1 MKRTKIRNI
10 LLSAL
15 LALTVGMP
23 TLSFA
28 DEGAS
33 AGSGTS
39 GGTPTPYAA
48 GDKDTVADPNTAS
61 SWRDWGLDYST
72 QSVGRIWTDKTVSTE
87 DIVLTGADG
96 TMTIEKSSEA
106 DFLTAFSALS
116 STSNLKSKIAQ
127 PLDIVLV
134 LDASGSM
141 DDPMGNGDSTK
152 RIDAL
157 KVAANSFIDEI
168 AKQNANISDPAQQH
182 QVSLVKFSGKKSNQ
196 VGNDTYREDGYTYNY
211 SQVMKNLTSCVGSS
225 ADDLKSTVNAIEPA
239 GATRADYGLELAAGQ
254 TSGRENAK
262 KIVVFFTDGS
272 PTSSNGFEGKVA
284 SSAVS
289 AAKSMKDAGAT
300 IYSVGIFSGANP
312 APDPTNSGTSRENKF
327 MHAVS
332 SNYPTASYTNQGFM
346 FDNWVWNFGARATN
360 SDFYKAA
367 SNAADLKT
375 LFDEISQ
382 EITSSTGLPTEVHQ
396 GYDPSTSGY
405 ITFTDQLGDY
415 MKVDSFTTIVF
426 AKQLFKNPV
435 KLTSGNVDTYTFSGE
450 AGNVLYPSGN
460 LSSIVITVTRSDNL
474 ATGDLVEV
482 KVPAALIPL
491 RHFQI
496 DESAGTGSV
505 DLTFP
510 IRVFFES
517 SVKEDVASALAN
529 PDATLAAYIE
539 ANTTDDDVAFYA
551 NKWNGGEDGDV
562 TATFT
567 PAKSNSYYYMT
578 EETPIY
584 TDEACTV
591 PAKGA
596 LSADGTYYYKRSWYE
611 VDNNGKASLRSGAI
625 RFSGNIPEAWLGYI
639 GTDASGNAVLKSGAP
654 RLTYIN
660 ELLTLKDDNPTA
672 TAATVLNPVW
682 SGSNI
687 ACHLGNN
694 GKLVIEKPGTLAIS
708 KSLDIP
714 EGYEHAEFSND
725 AFTFTIDIDEAK
737 GQKFPAEVR
746 NANDEPVGNAFTIA
760 FDDNGEATHS
770 LKDGETLYIRG
781 LSTGW
786 NYTVSEQLTT
796 GFDQVAP
803 AENNDPQAATGTIA
817 AGTQAKAEF
826 INAYR
831 PSGTLDG
838 NKSLNVRK
846 VLKGRDWTA
855 NDTFRFV
862 LSPTDNAPMPLG
874 ENGEPANSIVL
885 TKKDLA
891 DGGYAAGAFGNI
903 TYTKPGTYVYEIS
916 EDQDIG
922 AGVGMSLSQARYRV
936 DVTVTKELAE
946 QGDNAIHQ
954 GILNVSSVMVQIND
968 DDGAIVQP
976 DNDDDGAIVQ
986 PDNGVDAATFT
997 NEFAAQEAKWE
1008 PQVKKEY
1015 TDNSGANP
1023 LASGMFHFR
1032 IEAVTDNTPMPN
1044 NPMIGTVN
1052 ADGSVTFE
1060 DITFTSEMIDKSFEY
1075 RITEVV
1081 QNADGKWI
1089 NVADAN
1095 ESLLQTGMTYDK
1107 STWIVRVDVTGEE
1120 VVVPTAGYRLADAA
1134 QGPSAESFATFH
1146 NSYTPESVSV
1156 PAKDFAAGTKT
1167 LTGRDMLSNETFGFE
1182 LLSADG
1188 ATQSAI
1194 ANGAVHLESTS
1205 AVAQGGTNGHAAGFS
1220 FGDATFKKP
1229 GTYTFMV
1236 HENLWNNQQILADG
1250 TQGMTFDRHTATIVV
1265 TVTDNNGVLSATR
1278 AVENSLDFTNRYTA
1292 EGDYSGLVVS
1302 KTLTGRDMGQG
1313 EFTFHIAAGTNDAA
1327 AAELLGGDGTRTF
1340 VNSEPRAAGV
1350 AYDATLLTDLHFTQD
1365 DVGKTF
1371 TFDVFENVPSI
1382 GAPGMT
1388 YDEKIHSVV
1397 ISVASN
1403 NAGALVITTTV
1414 DGADGNKVSFT
1425 NAYTADSATFDTQAG
1440 FGLYKVLEGGDWEA
1454 NDAFSFLLEPLTMG
1468 APMPVGAT
1476 GATATV
1482 GANMVDPATG
1492 RAPISFGDIT
1502 FNQAGVYKYR
1512 VTEENAGRIIHGV
1525 KYTSNVAEFA
1535 VTVTDVDQNGVHTG
1549 KLEATAQL
1557 TTTPNTREFTNV
1569 AGFEYDDN
1577 QIPVNA
1583 FKRFTNNSAVE
1594 MPDMTGLFTFTLTAA
1609 EANAPMPAATTA
1621 HNDADGSVDFGVITF
1636 DASLFDNGPIV
1647 ISSAPAAAKSA
1658 ANEPSAADKAV
1669 ASDVPA
1675 ADVAAAS
1682 GAGALA
1688 PDAGDAAKGEG
1699 SAPAD
1704 AGAAPASDAAADPA
1718 AKPAGDGPTTDNPP
1732 AGTNTLVFHYTIT
1745 EKAGGHADVTNDPNP
1760 AFTFEVTVTRDDAGN
1775 VTASV
1780 TSISNYVK
1788 GEPLHVFTNTYA
1800 YAPPPPTPV
1809 DPDPDPIV
1817 AAPVAKK
1824 ILEGRALVAGEFT
1837 FELVENGKVVS
1848 TGTNDANGSVTFSG
1862 ITYAAAGTHVYTM
1875 REVGA
1880 GTTAA
1885 GVTYD
1890 TTTYQVTAKVVKSGG
1905 KLRAT
1910 FTIDG
1915 ADAAVFKNAYAP
1927 MGTTVILG
1935 ATKTLAGRDLA
1946 AGEFTFKLTGA
1957 DGRTYEAKNAA
1968 DGRIEFPAIAFD
1980 KPGTY
1985 EFTLTEVNDGQTG
1998 ITYDEHVH
2006 KAIVTV
2012 SDDGKGNL
2020 VAKVTWP
2027 NGTPPTFVN
2036 TFAQPDPEE
2045 TPTPDAKTTP
2055 GPKGWAGTPY
2065 GRLAKTGDA
2074 AMPIVCAAALAILAA
2089 GAACSVAYGLF
2100 RKNEKEDAEK

>member
-39 GGTPTPYAA
+39 GGTLTPYAA
-48 GDKDTVADPNTAS
+48 GDKGTVADPNTAS

-87 DIVLTGADG
+87 GIVLTGADG
-96 TMTIEKSSEA
+96 EMTIEKSPEA

-141 DDPMGNGDSTK
+141 DDPMGNGDNTK

-157 KVAANSFIDEI
+157 KAAANSFIDEI
-168 AKQNANISDPAQQH
+168 ATQNANISDPAQQH
-182 QVSLVKFSGKKSNQ
+182 QVSLVKFSGDKSNQ
-196 VGNDTYREDGYTYNY
+196 VGNGTYRKGGYTYNY
-211 SQVMKNLTSCVGSS
+211 SQVMKNLTPCVGSS
-225 ADDLKSTVNAIEPA
+225 VKDLKRTVDDISPA
-239 GATRADYGLELAAGQ
+239 GSTRADYGLQLATDQ

-272 PTSSNGFEGKVA
+272 PTSSSNFEDDVA
-284 SSAVS
+284 GSAVA

-312 APDPTNSGTSRENKF
+312 SADPTASGTSRENKF

-332 SNYPTASYTNQGFM
+332 SNYPTASYAWQDGQRPWQSGE
-346 FDNWVWNFGARATN
+346 WVWSFGARAAN

-382 EITSSTGLPTEVHQ
+382 EITSSTGLPTEVQQ
-396 GYDPSTSGY
+396 GYDPSNSGY

-435 KLTSGNVDTYTFSGE
+435 KSTSGNVDTYTFSGE

-460 LSSIVITVTRSDNL
+460 LSSIVITVTKSDDL

-482 KVPAALIPL
+482 KIPASLIPL

-539 ANTTDDDVAFYA
+539 ANTTGSGVAFYA

-596 LSADGTYYYKRSWYE
+596 LSTGSTYYYKRSWYE
-611 VDNNGKASLRSGAI
+611 IDKGKATLQSGAI
-625 RFSGNIPEAWLGYI
+625 RFLGNIPESWLGYI
-639 GTDASGNAVLKSGAP
+639 GTDASGNAVFKAGTP
-654 RLTYIN
+654 RFTYIN
-660 ELLTLKDDNPTA
+660 ELRTIKGENLTVTA
-672 TAATVLNPVW
+672 TTVLNPLW
-682 SGSNI
+682 AGSNI

-708 KSLDIP
+708 KSLVVP
-714 EGYEHAEFSND
+714 EGYERADFANDTFTFEIAIVNAANREFS
-725 AFTFTIDIDEAK
+725 
-737 GQKFPAEVR
+737 AEVR
-746 NANDEPVGNAFTIA
+746 DAKGELAGTAFKITFDGN
-760 FDDNGEATHS
+760 GKATHS
-770 LKDGETLYIRG
+770 VKDGETLYIFG
-781 LSTGW
+781 LDGGW
-786 NYTVSEQLTT
+786 EYSVIEQPKA
-796 GFDQVAP
+796 GFTQVAP
-803 AENNDPQAATGTIA
+803 VDNDGAPVAERGTIP
-817 AGTQAKAEF
+817 AGSQAKAEF
-826 INAYR
+826 VNGYH
-831 PSGTLDG
+831 PTGTLDG
-838 NKSLNVRK
+838 SGSLVVHK
-846 VLKGRDWTA
+846 VLKGRSWSESDK
-855 NDTFRFV
+855 FRFV
-862 LSPTDNAPMPLG
+862 LSAVTGDAPMPLDG
-874 ENGEPANSIVL
+874 EGKPVSAITLTRNSS
-885 TKKDLA
+885 TGA
-891 DGGYAAGAFGNI
+891 GYVMGTFGNI

-916 EDQDIG
+916 EDQAVG
-922 AGVGMSLSQARYRV
+922 AGAGMSLSQARYRV
-936 DVTVTKELAE
+936 DVKVTEELAE

-954 GILNVSSVMVQIND
+954 GILNVSSVMVQIY
-968 DDGAIVQP
+968 DDG
-976 DNDDDGAIVQ
+976 GAIVQ

-1023 LASGMFHFR
+1023 LERGMFNFL
-1032 IEAVTDNTPMPN
+1032 IERVSDGAPMPKN
-1044 NPMIGTVN
+1044 TIGAVN
-1052 ADGSVTFE
+1052 ADGSVEFE
-1060 DITFTSEMIDKSFEY
+1060 DIVFTGDMVGKSFEY

-1081 QNADGKWI
+1081 SDGAGEWI
-1089 NVADAN
+1089 NVADNAAK
-1095 ESLLQTGMTYDK
+1095 SYLQPGMTYDE
-1107 STWIVRVDVTGEE
+1107 STWSVTVEVTDQKINGEQ
-1120 VVVPTAGYRLADAA
+1120 VVVCKASYAKPIGGGEVMSLDQAK
-1134 QGPSAESFATFH
+1134 FV

-1156 PAKDFAAGTKT
+1156 PAEGFAAGTKI
-1167 LTGRDMLSNETFGFE
+1167 LTGRDMRASETFGFA
-1182 LLSADG
+1182 LKPADDATKAAIDARTVTLGKMTATVSNEAMSFDFGG
-1188 ATQSAI
+1188 ATFA
-1194 ANGAVHLESTS
+1194 
-1205 AVAQGGTNGHAAGFS
+1205 
-1220 FGDATFKKP
+1220 KP
-1229 GTYTFMV
+1229 GTYTFTV
-1236 HENLWNNQQILADG
+1236 RENAWNGNDLPKDG
-1250 TQGMTFDRHTATIVV
+1250 TGGMTFDRHEAVV
-1265 TVTDNNGVLSATR
+1265 KITVTDNNGKLSATR
-1278 AVENSLDFTNRYTA
+1278 AVENPLNFTNRFTA
-1292 EGDYSGLVVS
+1292 EGDYPGLVVS
-1302 KTLTGRDMGQG
+1302 KTLTGRDMDQG

-1327 AAELLGGDGTRTF
+1327 AAALLGGDGTRTF

-1350 AYDATLLTDLHFTQD
+1350 AYEATLLTDLHFTQD
-1365 DVGKTF
+1365 HVGKTF
-1371 TFDVFENVPSI
+1371 TFDVRENVPPD

-1388 YDEKIHSVV
+1388 YDEKAHSVA
-1397 ISVASN
+1397 ISVASDD
-1403 NAGALVITTTV
+1403 AGALVITTKV

-1425 NAYTADSATFDTQAG
+1425 NAYTAGSATFDTQVG
-1440 FGLYKVLEGGDWEA
+1440 FGLYKALEGRDWKA
-1454 NDAFSFLLEPLTMG
+1454 NDAFSFLLEPLTEG
-1468 APMPVGAT
+1468 APMPKST
-1476 GATATV
+1476 RATV
-1482 GANMVDPATG
+1482 DAGQVNRETG
-1492 RAPISFGDIT
+1492 HAPISFGTIT
-1502 FNQAGVYKYR
+1502 FDKAGTYKYR
-1512 VTEENAGRIIHGV
+1512 VTEENAGRIIDGV
-1525 KYTSNVAEFA
+1525 KYTNNVAEFA
-1535 VTVTDVDQNGVHTG
+1535 VTVTDVDAQGVHTG
-1549 KLEATAQL
+1549 KLEANAQL
-1557 TTTPNTREFTNV
+1557 TTTPNTLEFTNL
-1569 AGFEYDDN
+1569 AGFKYDDN
-1577 QIPVNA
+1577 QIPVIA
-1583 FKRFTNNSAVE
+1583 SKCFVNNSTVE
-1594 MPDMTGLFTFTLTAA
+1594 MPDMTGLFTFTLTAS
-1609 EANAPMPAATTA
+1609 EENAPMPVATA

-1636 DASLFDNGPIV
+1636 DTSLFGNGSIV
-1647 ISSAPAAAKSA
+1647 INSAPAAAKSA
-1658 ANEPSAADKAV
+1658 ASEPSAADKAV
-1669 ASDVPA
+1669 ASDIPA
-1675 ADVAAAS
+1675 ADAAA
-1682 GAGALA
+1682 ATETGALA
-1688 PDAGDAAKGEG
+1688 PDEGDAAKGEG

-1704 AGAAPASDAAADPA
+1704 AGAVSADDAAAVPA

-1732 AGTNTLVFHYTIT
+1732 ADANTLVFHYTIT
-1745 EKAGGHADVTNDPNP
+1745 EQAGGHADVTNDPNP
-1760 AFTFEVTVTRDDAGN
+1760 VFSFEVTVTRDDAGN

-1780 TSISNYVK
+1780 TSIGNYVK

-1848 TGTNDANGSVTFSG
+1848 TGTNDANGNVTFSG

-1890 TTTYQVTAKVVKSGG
+1890 TTTYQVTAKVVESGG
-1905 KLRAT
+1905 KLRAK
-1910 FTIDG
+1910 FAIDG

-2027 NGTPPTFVN
+2027 NGTPPTFAN

-2045 TPTPDAKTTP
+2045 TPTPGAKTTP

>member
-33 AGSGTS
+33 AGSSAS
-39 GGTPTPYAA
+39 GVSPTPYAA

-182 QVSLVKFSGKKSNQ
+182 QVSLVKFSGDKSNQ
-196 VGNDTYREDGYTYNY
+196 VGNGTYRKGGYTYNF

-225 ADDLKSTVNAIEPA
+225 ADELKSTVNAISPA
-239 GATRADYGLELAAGQ
+239 GSTRADYGLELAAGQ
-254 TSGRENAK
+254 KSGRENAK

-272 PTSSNGFEGKVA
+272 PTSSSGFEEEVA
-284 SSAVS
+284 RDAVS

-300 IYSVGIFSGANP
+300 VYSVGIFSGANP
-312 APDPTNSGTSRENKF
+312 VADPANSGTSDENKF

-332 SNYPTASYTNQGFM
+332 SNYPTASYSWQNGQWPWESGR
-346 FDNWVWNFGARATN
+346 WVWNFGARAAD

-382 EITSSTGLPTEVHQ
+382 EITSSTGHPTEVQQ
-396 GYDPSTSGY
+396 GYDPSNSGY

-426 AKQLFKNPV
+426 AKQLFQNPV
-435 KLTSGNVDTYTFSGE
+435 KTTSGNVDTYTFSGE

-460 LSSIVITVTRSDNL
+460 LNSIVITVTKSDNL

-482 KVPAALIPL
+482 KIPAALIPL
-491 RHFQI
+491 RHFQV
-496 DESAGTGSV
+496 DESAGTGHV
-505 DLTFP
+505 DMTFP

-517 SVKEDVASALAN
+517 SVKEDVESALAN

-539 ANTTDDDVAFYA
+539 ANTTGDGVAFYA

-567 PAKSNSYYYMT
+567 PAKANSYYYMT
-578 EETPIY
+578 EDTPIY

-611 VDNNGKASLRSGAI
+611 INNGKATLQSGAI
-625 RFSGNIPEAWLGYI
+625 QFSGNIPEAWLGYI

-660 ELLTLKDDNPTA
+660 ELRTLKDDNPTA

-682 SGSNI
+682 SGSNV

-694 GKLVIEKPGTLAIS
+694 GKLVVEKPGTLAIS
-708 KSLDIP
+708 KSLVVP
-714 EGYEHAEFSND
+714 EGYDRAEFSND
-725 AFTFTIDIDEAK
+725 AFTFTIEIDKAE
-737 GQKFPAEVR
+737 GQEFPAEVR
-746 NANDEPVGNAFTIA
+746 DANNEPVGDAFTIT
-760 FDDNGEATHS
+760 FDNNGKATHS

-781 LSTGW
+781 LSGGW
-786 NYTVSEQLTT
+786 EYLVSEQPTT
-796 GFDQVAP
+796 GFDQIAP
-803 AENNDPQAATGTIA
+803 VENNDPQAATGTIA
-817 AGTQAKAEF
+817 AGAQAKAEF
-826 INAYR
+826 TNAYR
-831 PSGTLDG
+831 PSGTLD
-838 NKSLNVRK
+838 NDDALAVKK
-846 VLKGRDWTA
+846 VLTGRSWTD
-855 NDTFRFV
+855 NDAFRFILTPV
-862 LSPTDNAPMPLG
+862 TDNAPMPLD

-885 TKKDLA
+885 TKQDLV
-891 DGGYAAGAFGNI
+891 DGGYAAGTFGNI

-916 EDQDIG
+916 EDQTVG
-922 AGVGMSLSQARYRV
+922 AGAGMSLSQARYRV
-936 DVTVTKELAE
+936 VVTVTDVPAG

-968 DDGAIVQP
+968 DDGASIQS
-976 DNDDDGAIVQ
+976 DD
-986 PDNGVDAATFT
+986 GVDAATFT
-997 NEFAAQEAKWE
+997 NEFAAREAKWN
-1008 PQVKKEY
+1008 PAVKKEY
-1015 TDNSGANP
+1015 TDNSGANS
-1023 LASGMFHFR
+1023 LARGMFNFR
-1032 IEAVTDNTPMPN
+1032 IEPVVDWAPMPA
-1044 NPMIGTVN
+1044 NPIGEVN
-1052 ADGSVTFE
+1052 ADGSVTFG
-1060 DITFTSEMIDKSFEY
+1060 DIVFTGDMIGESFEY
-1075 RITEVV
+1075 RITELVP
-1081 QNADGKWI
+1081 DGAGNWI
-1089 NVADAN
+1089 NVADADA
-1095 ESLLQTGMTYDK
+1095 SLLQTGMIYDE
-1107 STWIVRVDVTGEE
+1107 STWVVRIDIASEVIDNEQ
-1120 VVVPTAGYRLADAA
+1120 VVVWTASYQLADAA
-1134 QGPSAESFATFH
+1134 QGSPAESFATFR
-1146 NSYTPESVSV
+1146 NSYTPTPVSV
-1156 PAKDFAAGTKT
+1156 PAEDFAAGTKT
-1167 LTGRDMLSNETFGFE
+1167 LTGRDMLPNETFGFV
-1182 LLSADG
+1182 LLPGDD

-1194 ANGAVHLESTS
+1194 ANGVVRLTSTD
-1205 AVAQGGTNGHAAGFS
+1205 AVALRGTNGQAVNFS
-1220 FGDATFKKP
+1220 FGDATFTKP

-1236 HENLWNNQQILADG
+1236 RENSWNSQRIPDDG

-1265 TVTDNNGVLSATR
+1265 TVTDNDGVLAATR
-1278 AVENSLDFTNRYTA
+1278 TVENSLDFTNRYTA
-1292 EGDYSGLVVS
+1292 EGDYTGLVLS
-1302 KTLTGRDMGQG
+1302 KTLNGRDMGQG
-1313 EFTFHIAAGTNDAA
+1313 EFTFHIAGTNDAA
-1327 AAELLGGDGTRTF
+1327 AALLGGDGTRTF

-1350 AYDATLLTDLHFTQD
+1350 AYEATLLTDLHFTQD
-1365 DVGKTF
+1365 DAGKTF
-1371 TFDVFENVPSI
+1371 TFDVFENVPSV

-1388 YDEKIHSVV
+1388 YDKTIHSVA
-1397 ISVASN
+1397 INVASD

-1414 DGADGNKVSFT
+1414 DGAAGNKVSFT
-1425 NAYTADSATFDTQAG
+1425 NAYAADPAVFDTQAG
-1440 FGLYKVLEGGDWEA
+1440 FGLYKVLEGRDWEA

-1468 APMPVGAT
+1468 APLPGDTIV
-1476 GATATV
+1476 TV
-1482 GANMVDPATG
+1482 GADMVDPATG
-1492 RAPISFGDIT
+1492 HAPIPFGDIT

-1512 VTEENAGRIIHGV
+1512 VTEANAGHIIGGV
-1525 KYTSNVAEFA
+1525 QYSSNVAEFT

-1583 FKRFTNNSAVE
+1583 FKRFVNNSAVE
-1594 MPDMTGLFTFTLTAA
+1594 MPDMTGLFTFELTAA
-1609 EANAPMPAATTA
+1609 EANAPMPTATTV
-1621 HNDADGSVDFGVITF
+1621 HNGADGSVDFGVITF

-1647 ISSAPAAAKSA
+1647 INSAPAAKSA
-1658 ANEPSAADKAV
+1658 ANEASAAGEAV

-1675 ADVAAAS
+1675 ADAAAAS
-1682 GAGALA
+1682 EAGASGA
-1688 PDAGDAAKGEG
+1688 DAGDAAKGEG

-1704 AGAAPASDAAADPA
+1704 AGSAPAADATAAPA
-1718 AKPAGDGPTTDNPP
+1718 AKPASDGPTTDNPSVD
-1732 AGTNTLVFHYTIT
+1732 ANTLVFHYTIT

-1760 AFTFEVTVTRDDAGN
+1760 TFTFEVTVTRDNAGN
-1775 VTASV
+1775 VTANV
-1780 TSISNYVK
+1780 TNVQDYVK
-1788 GEPLHVFTNTYA
+1788 GTPLRTFTNTYT
-1800 YAPPPPTPV
+1800 YTPPII
-1809 DPDPDPIV
+1809 PDPDPIF

-1824 ILEGRALVAGEFT
+1824 ILEGRALIAGEFS
-1837 FELVENGKVVS
+1837 FELLENGKVVS
-1848 TGTNDANGSVTFSG
+1848 TGTNDADGNVVFSD
-1862 ITYAAAGTHVYTM
+1862 IEFTEAGTHIYTM
-1875 REVGA
+1875 REIGA

-1890 TTTYQVTAKVVKSGG
+1890 ATTYQVTADVVEIDNE
-1905 KLRAT
+1905 LRVDFA
-1910 FTIDG
+1910 IDG
-1915 ADAAVFKNAYAP
+1915 ADGAVFKNAYKAKD
-1927 MGTTVILG
+1927 TTVIIG
-1935 ATKTLAGRDLA
+1935 ATKTLEGRTLA

-1968 DGRIEFPAIAFD
+1968 DGRIEFPAIDFD
-1980 KPGTY
+1980 KVGTY
-1985 EFTLTEVNDGQTG
+1985 DFTLVEMNDGQTG
-1998 ITYDEHVH
+1998 ITYDGRSY
-2006 KAIVTV
+2006 KVTV
-2012 SDDGKGNL
+2012 VVTDDGKGNL
-2020 VAKVTWP
+2020 VANVTWP
-2027 NGTPPTFVN
+2027 NGTPPTFKN
-2036 TFAQPDPEE
+2036 TYTKPVPAV
-2045 TPTPDAKTTP
+2045 TP
-2055 GPKGWAGTPY
+2055 GTP
-2065 GRLAKTGDA
+2065 GKPPVRFAKTGDET
-2074 AMPIVCAAALAILAA
+2074 MPIACAATLAILAA
-2089 GAACSVAYGLF
+2089 GAVGAVAFGAL
-2100 RKNEKEDAEK
+2100 RKREKGDKRQ

>member
-33 AGSGTS
+33 AGSGAS
-39 GGTPTPYAA
+39 GGDPTPYAA
-48 GDKDTVADPNTAS
+48 GDKGTVADPNTAS
-61 SWRDWGLDYST
+61 TWRDWGLDYST
-72 QSVGRIWTDKTVSTE
+72 KSVGRIWTDKTVSTKGIE
-87 DIVLTGADG
+87 LTGAGG
-96 TMTIEKSSEA
+96 TTTIEKSPEA

-116 STSNLKSKIAQ
+116 STSNLKSTVAQ

-141 DDPMGNGDSTK
+141 DDPMGNDDNTK

-157 KVAANSFIDEI
+157 KAAANSFIDEI
-168 AKQNANISDPAQQH
+168 AKQNAKISDPAQQH
-182 QVSLVKFSGKKSNQ
+182 QVSLVKFAGTKNDQ
-196 VGNDTYREDGYTYNY
+196 VGNDTYRDGRYTYNY

-225 ADDLKSTVNAIEPA
+225 ADDLKSTVNAIRPA
-239 GATRADYGLELAAGQ
+239 GSTQADYGLQLAAGQ

-272 PTSSNGFEGKVA
+272 PTSSSGFEEEVA
-284 SSAVS
+284 RDAVS

-300 IYSVGIFSGANP
+300 VYSVGIFSGANP
-312 APDPTNSGTSRENKF
+312 SADLTNSGTSNENKF

-332 SNYPTASYTNQGFM
+332 SNYPTASYAWQDGQWSWESGWESGR
-346 FDNWVWNFGARATN
+346 WVWNFGPRATN

-367 SNAADLKT
+367 SNAADLET

-382 EITSSTGLPTEVHQ
+382 EITSSTGHPTEVQQ

-426 AKQLFKNPV
+426 AKQLFQNPV
-435 KLTSGNVDTYTFSGE
+435 KKTNGNVDTYTFSGE

-460 LSSIVITVTRSDNL
+460 LSSIIITVTKSDDL

-491 RHFQI
+491 RHFKI

-505 DLTFP
+505 DMTFP

-517 SVKEDVASALAN
+517 SVKDNVKSALAN
-529 PDATLAAYIE
+529 PDEALAAYVE
-539 ANTTDDDVAFYA
+539 ANTIGDGVAFYA

-591 PAKGA
+591 QAKA
-596 LSADGTYYYKRSWYE
+596 LSASGTYYYKRSWYE
-611 VDNNGKASLRSGAI
+611 IDNGKATPQSGAI
-625 RFSGNIPEAWLGYI
+625 QFSGNIPESWLGYI
-639 GTDASGNAVLKSGAP
+639 GTDASGNAVFKAGAP
-654 RLTYIN
+654 RFTYIN
-660 ELLTLKDDNPTA
+660 ELRTPKASNPTA
-672 TAATVLNPVW
+672 TATTVLNPVW
-682 SGSNI
+682 VGSNI
-687 ACHLGNN
+687 ASHLGNN
-694 GKLVIEKPGTLAIS
+694 GRLIIEKPGTLAIS
-708 KSLDIP
+708 KSLVVP

-746 NANDEPVGNAFTIA
+746 NANDELVGNAFTIA
-760 FDDNGEATHS
+760 FDNSGQATHS

-781 LSTGW
+781 LSAGW
-786 NYTVSEQLTT
+786 GYQVSERPTT
-796 GFDQVAP
+796 GFDQIAP
-803 AENNDPQAATGTIA
+803 AENNGSQAATGTIA
-817 AGTQAKAEF
+817 AGTQVKAEF
-826 INAYR
+826 TNAYH
-831 PSGTLDG
+831 PSGTLVGGD
-838 NKSLNVRK
+838 SLNVHK
-846 VLKGRDWTA
+846 VLTGRDWA
-855 NDTFRFV
+855 DNDAFRFI
-862 LSPTDNAPMPLG
+862 LTPTTDNAPMPLDNEG
-874 ENGEPANSIVL
+874 KPVSVITLTRNNS
-885 TKKDLA
+885 TGA
-891 DGGYAAGAFGNI
+891 GYAMGAFGNI
-903 TYTKPGTYVYEIS
+903 TYTKPGTYIYEIS

-936 DVTVTKELAE
+936 VVTVTEELAE
-946 QGDNAIHQ
+946 QGDAAIHQ
-954 GILNVSSVMVQIND
+954 GKLSATSVMTQVAND
-968 DDGAIVQP
+968 DGEQVASSTPV
-976 DNDDDGAIVQ
+976 N
-986 PDNGVDAATFT
+986 AATFT
-997 NEFAAQEAKWE
+997 NEYAAKEAKWE

-1023 LASGMFHFR
+1023 LASGMFRFR
-1032 IEAVTDNTPMPN
+1032 IEAVTDNAPIPS
-1044 NPMIGTVN
+1044 NPIGSVN
-1052 ADGSVTFE
+1052 ADSSVTFE
-1060 DITFTSEMIDKSFEY
+1060 DIVFTSAMINKSFEY

-1081 QNADGKWI
+1081 RGANGDWI
-1089 NVADAN
+1089 NVADSAAK
-1095 ESLLQTGMTYDK
+1095 SYLQPGMTYDE
-1107 STWIVRVDVTGEE
+1107 STWTVTVKVTGQKINGEQ
-1120 VVVPTAGYRLADAA
+1120 VVVCEASYAKSIGGGEVLPLDQAK
-1134 QGPSAESFATFH
+1134 FV

-1156 PAKDFAAGTKT
+1156 PAEGFVAGTKT
-1167 LTGRDMLSNETFGFE
+1167 LTGRDMLPNETFGFV
-1182 LLSADG
+1182 LLPGDD

-1194 ANGAVHLESTS
+1194 ANGAVRLASTD
-1205 AVAQGGTNGHAAGFS
+1205 AVALRGTNGQAVDFS
-1220 FGDATFKKP
+1220 FGDAMFTKP
-1229 GTYTFMV
+1229 GRYTFMV
-1236 HENLWNNQQILADG
+1236 RENSWNSQRIPADG
-1250 TQGMTFDRHTATIVV
+1250 TQGMAFDRHTATIVV
-1265 TVTDNNGVLSATR
+1265 TVTDNNGVLAATR
-1278 AVENSLDFTNRYTA
+1278 TVENSLDFTNCYTA
-1292 EGDYSGLVVS
+1292 EGDYAGLVLS
-1302 KTLTGRDMGQG
+1302 KTLNGRDMDQG
-1313 EFTFHIAAGTNDAA
+1313 EFTFHITGTNDAA
-1327 AAELLGGDGTRTF
+1327 AALLGGDGTRTF

-1350 AYDATLLTDLHFTQD
+1350 AYEATLLTDLHFTQD
-1365 DVGKTF
+1365 DAGKTF

-1388 YDEKIHSVV
+1388 YDKTMHSVA
-1397 ISVASN
+1397 ISVASD

-1414 DGADGNKVSFT
+1414 DGAAGNKVSFT
-1425 NAYTADSATFDTQAG
+1425 NAYEANPAVFDTRAG
-1440 FGLYKVLEGGDWEA
+1440 FGLYKMLKGRGWEA
-1454 NDAFSFLLEPLTMG
+1454 DDAFSFLLEPLTEG
-1468 APMPVGAT
+1468 APRPEST
-1476 GATATV
+1476 RATV
-1482 GANMVDPATG
+1482 DAGQVNRETG
-1492 RAPISFGDIT
+1492 HAPISFGDIT

-1535 VTVTDVDQNGVHTG
+1535 VTVTDVDAQGVHTG
-1549 KLEATAQL
+1549 KLVATAQL

-1609 EANAPMPAATTA
+1609 ETNAPMPVATTA

-1647 ISSAPAAAKSA
+1647 INSVPAAKSA
-1658 ANEPSAADKAV
+1658 ASESNAADKAV

-1682 GAGALA
+1682 EAGALA

-1704 AGAAPASDAAADPA
+1704 VGAVPA

-1732 AGTNTLVFHYTIT
+1732 ADANTLVFHYTIT

-1760 AFTFEVTVTRDDAGN
+1760 AFTFEVAVTRDNAGN
-1775 VTASV
+1775 VTANV
-1780 TSISNYVK
+1780 TNVQDYVK
-1788 GEPLHVFTNTYA
+1788 GTPLRTFTNTYT
-1800 YAPPPPTPV
+1800 YTPPII
-1809 DPDPDPIV
+1809 PDPDPIF

-1824 ILEGRALVAGEFT
+1824 ILEGRALVAGEFS
-1837 FELVENGKVVS
+1837 FELLENGKVVS
-1848 TGTNDANGSVTFSG
+1848 TGTNDADGNVVFSD
-1862 ITYAAAGTHVYTM
+1862 IKFTEAGTHIYTM
-1875 REVGA
+1875 REIGA

-1885 GVTYD
+1885 GVAYD
-1890 TTTYQVTAKVVKSGG
+1890 ATTYQVTATVVEIDNE
-1905 KLRAT
+1905 LRVDFA
-1910 FTIDG
+1910 IDG
-1915 ADAAVFKNAYAP
+1915 ADGAVFKNAYKAK
-1927 MGTTVILG
+1927 GTTVIIG
-1935 ATKTLAGRDLA
+1935 ATKTLEGRALA

-1968 DGRIEFPAIAFD
+1968 DGRIEFPAIDFD
-1980 KPGTY
+1980 KVGTY
-1985 EFTLTEVNDGQTG
+1985 DFTLVEMNDGQTG
-1998 ITYDEHVH
+1998 ITYDGHSYKV
-2006 KAIVTV
+2006 IVVVT
-2012 SDDGKGNL
+2012 DDGKGNL
-2020 VAKVTWP
+2020 VANVTWP
-2027 NGTPPTFVN
+2027 NGTPPTFKN
-2036 TFAQPDPEE
+2036 TYTKPAP
-2045 TPTPDAKTTP
+2045 AVTP
-2055 GPKGWAGTPY
+2055 GTPGTP
-2065 GRLAKTGDA
+2065 GKPGKPPARFAKTGDET
-2074 AMPIVCAAALAILAA
+2074 MPIACVATLAILAA
-2089 GAACSVAYGLF
+2089 GAVGAAAFGAL
-2100 RKNEKEDAEK
+2100 RKREKGDERQ

>member
-23 TLSFA
+23 ALSFA

-33 AGSGTS
+33 AGSGTL
-39 GGTPTPYAA
+39 GGPPTPYAA

-96 TMTIEKSSEA
+96 TMTIAKSPEA

-141 DDPMGNGDSTK
+141 DDPMGKDDGTK

-157 KVAANSFIDEI
+157 KTAANSFIDEI

-182 QVSLVKFSGKKSNQ
+182 QVSLVKFAGKISNQ
-196 VGNDTYREDGYTYNY
+196 VGNDTYRDGRYTYNY

-225 ADDLKSTVNAIEPA
+225 ADDLKSTVKAIKPA
-239 GATRADYGLELAAGQ
+239 GSTRADYGLQFAAGQ

-272 PTSSNGFEGKVA
+272 PTSSSGFEAGVA
-284 SSAVS
+284 GDAVS

-312 APDPTNSGTSRENKF
+312 SADPTNSGTSDENKF

-332 SNYPTASYTNQGFM
+332 SNYPTASYTDQGWVIS
-346 FDNWVWNFGARATN
+346 NWVWSFGARATD

-382 EITSSTGLPTEVHQ
+382 EITSSTGLPTEVQQ

-426 AKQLFKNPV
+426 AKQLFQNPE
-435 KLTSGNVDTYTFSGE
+435 KTTSGNVDTYTFSGE

-460 LSSIVITVTRSDNL
+460 LNSIVITVTKSDNL

-482 KVPAALIPL
+482 KIPAALIPL
-491 RHFQI
+491 RHFQV
-496 DESAGTGSV
+496 DESAGTGHV
-505 DLTFP
+505 DTTFP

-517 SVKEDVASALAN
+517 SVKEDVESALAN

-539 ANTTDDDVAFYA
+539 ANTTGDGVAFYA

-562 TATFT
+562 LATFT

-611 VDNNGKASLRSGAI
+611 IDNGKATLQSGTI
-625 RFSGNIPEAWLGYI
+625 QFSGNIPEAWLGYI
-639 GTDASGNAVLKSGAP
+639 GTDASGNAVFKSGTP
-654 RLTYIN
+654 RFTYVN
-660 ELLTLKDDNPTA
+660 ELRTVKGDNPTA

-682 SGSNI
+682 SGSNV

-694 GKLVIEKPGTLAIS
+694 GKLVVEKPGTLAIS
-708 KSLDIP
+708 KSLVVP
-714 EGYEHAEFSND
+714 EGYDRAEFGND
-725 AFTFTIDIDEAK
+725 TFTFAIEIDKAE
-737 GQKFPAEVR
+737 GQEFPAEVR
-746 NANDEPVGNAFTIA
+746 DANNEPVGDAFTIT
-760 FDDNGEATHS
+760 FDNNGKATHS

-781 LSTGW
+781 LSGGW
-786 NYTVSEQLTT
+786 EYLVSEQPTT
-796 GFDQVAP
+796 GFDQIAP

-817 AGTQAKAEF
+817 AGAQAKAEF
-826 INAYR
+826 TNAYR
-831 PSGTLDG
+831 PSGTLD
-838 NKSLNVRK
+838 NDDALAVKK
-846 VLKGRDWTA
+846 VLTGRSWTD
-855 NDTFRFV
+855 NDAFRFI
-862 LSPTDNAPMPLG
+862 LTPTTDNAPMPLD

-885 TKKDLA
+885 TKQDLV
-891 DGGYAAGAFGNI
+891 DGGYAAGTFGNI

-916 EDQDIG
+916 EDQTVG
-922 AGVGMSLSQARYRV
+922 AGAGMSLSQARYRV
-936 DVTVTKELAE
+936 VVTVTDVPAG

-954 GILNVSSVMVQIND
+954 GILNVSSIMVQING
-968 DDGAIVQP
+968 DDGASVQS
-976 DNDDDGAIVQ
+976 DD
-986 PDNGVDAATFT
+986 GVDAATFT
-997 NEFAAQEAKWE
+997 NEFAAREAKWN
-1008 PQVKKEY
+1008 PAVKKEY

-1023 LASGMFHFR
+1023 LARGMFNFR
-1032 IEAVTDNTPMPN
+1032 IEPVVDWAPMPA
-1044 NPMIGTVN
+1044 NPIGAVN
-1052 ADGSVTFE
+1052 ADGSVTFG
-1060 DITFTSEMIDKSFEY
+1060 DIVFAGDMIGESFEY

-1081 QNADGKWI
+1081 PDGAGNWVNVANAD
-1089 NVADAN
+1089 A
-1095 ESLLQTGMTYDK
+1095 SQLQTGMIYDE
-1107 STWIVRVDVTGEE
+1107 STWVVRVDIASE
-1120 VVVPTAGYRLADAA
+1120 VVDNEQVVVWTASYRLADAA
-1134 QGPSAESFATFH
+1134 QGSQAESFATFR
-1146 NSYTPESVSV
+1146 NSYTPTPVNV
-1156 PAKDFAAGTKT
+1156 PAEDFAAGTKT
-1167 LTGRDMLSNETFGFE
+1167 LTGRDMLPNETFGFV
-1182 LLSADG
+1182 LLPADD

-1194 ANGAVHLESTS
+1194 ANGAVRLASTD
-1205 AVAQGGTNGHAAGFS
+1205 AVALRGTNGQAVNFS
-1220 FGDATFKKP
+1220 FGDAAFTKP

-1236 HENLWNNQQILADG
+1236 RENSWNSQRIPDDG

-1265 TVTDNNGVLSATR
+1265 TVTDNDGVLAATR
-1278 AVENSLDFTNRYTA
+1278 TVENSLDFTNRYTA
-1292 EGDYSGLVVS
+1292 EGDYAGLVLS
-1302 KTLTGRDMGQG
+1302 KTLNGRDMSQG
-1313 EFTFHIAAGTNDAA
+1313 EFAFHIAGTNDAA
-1327 AAELLGGDGTRTF
+1327 AALLGGDGTRTF

-1350 AYDATLLTDLHFTQD
+1350 AYEATLLTDLHFTQD
-1365 DVGKTF
+1365 DAGKTF

-1388 YDEKIHSVV
+1388 YDKTIHSVV
-1397 ISVASN
+1397 VSVASD

-1414 DGADGNKVSFT
+1414 DGVAGNKVSFT
-1425 NAYTADSATFDTQAG
+1425 NAYAADPAVLDTQAG
-1440 FGLYKVLEGGDWEA
+1440 FGLYKVLEGRDWEA
-1454 NDAFSFLLEPLTMG
+1454 NDAFSFLLEPVTMG
-1468 APMPVGAT
+1468 APLPGDTMV
-1476 GATATV
+1476 TV
-1482 GANMVDPATG
+1482 GADMVDPATG
-1492 RAPISFGDIT
+1492 HAPISFGDIT

-1512 VTEENAGRIIHGV
+1512 VTEANAGHIIGGV
-1525 KYTSNVAEFA
+1525 QYSSNVAEFT
-1535 VTVTDVDQNGVHTG
+1535 VTVTDLDENGVHTG

-1583 FKRFTNNSAVE
+1583 FKRFVNNSAVE
-1594 MPDMTGLFTFTLTAA
+1594 MPDMTGLFTFELTAA
-1609 EANAPMPAATTA
+1609 EANAPMPTAKTA
-1621 HNDADGSVDFGVITF
+1621 HNGADGSVDFGVITF

-1647 ISSAPAAAKSA
+1647 INSVPAAKSA
-1658 ANEPSAADKAV
+1658 ASEASAAGEAV
-1669 ASDVPA
+1669 ASDAPA
-1675 ADVAAAS
+1675 ADAAAAS
-1682 GAGALA
+1682 EAGASGA
-1688 PDAGDAAKGEG
+1688 NAGDAAKGEG

-1704 AGAAPASDAAADPA
+1704 AGAAPAADAAAAPAANAA
-1718 AKPAGDGPTTDNPP
+1718 AKPASDGPTTDNPP
-1732 AGTNTLVFHYTIT
+1732 VDANTLVFHYTIT
-1745 EKAGGHADVTNDPNP
+1745 EKAGGHADVANDPNP
-1760 AFTFEVTVTRDDAGN
+1760 AFTFEVTVTRGNDGN
-1775 VTASV
+1775 VTARV
-1780 TSISNYVK
+1780 TNVQDYVK
-1788 GEPLHVFTNTYA
+1788 GTPLRTFTNTYT
-1800 YAPPPPTPV
+1800 YTPPII
-1809 DPDPDPIV
+1809 PDPDPIF

-1824 ILEGRALVAGEFT
+1824 ILEGRALIAGEFS
-1837 FELVENGKVVS
+1837 FELLENGKVVS
-1848 TGTNDANGSVTFSG
+1848 TGTNDADGNVAFSD
-1862 ITYAAAGTHVYTM
+1862 IEFTEAGTHIYTM
-1875 REVGA
+1875 REIGA

-1890 TTTYQVTAKVVKSGG
+1890 ATTYQVTADVVEIDNE
-1905 KLRAT
+1905 LRVDFA
-1910 FTIDG
+1910 IDG
-1915 ADAAVFKNAYAP
+1915 VDGAVFKNAYKAK
-1927 MGTTVILG
+1927 GTTVIIG
-1935 ATKTLAGRDLA
+1935 ATKTLEGRTLA

-1968 DGRIEFPAIAFD
+1968 DGRIEFPAIDFD
-1980 KPGTY
+1980 KVGTY
-1985 EFTLTEVNDGQTG
+1985 DFTLVEMNDGQTG
-1998 ITYDEHVH
+1998 ITYDGRSY
-2006 KAIVTV
+2006 KVTV
-2012 SDDGKGNL
+2012 VVTDDGKGNL
-2020 VAKVTWP
+2020 VANVTWP
-2027 NGTPPTFVN
+2027 NGTPPTFKN
-2036 TFAQPDPEE
+2036 TYTKPVPAV
-2045 TPTPDAKTTP
+2045 TP
-2055 GPKGWAGTPY
+2055 GTP
-2065 GRLAKTGDA
+2065 GKPPARFAKTGDT
-2074 AMPIVCAAALAILAA
+2074 AMPIACAATLAILVA
-2089 GAACSVAYGLF
+2089 GAVGAATFGAL
-2100 RKNEKEDAEK
+2100 RKREKGDKRQ

>member
-48 GDKDTVADPNTAS
+48 GGKGTVADPNTAS

-87 DIVLTGADG
+87 GIVLTGADG
-96 TMTIEKSSEA
+96 EMTIEKSPEA

-141 DDPMGNGDSTK
+141 DDPMGNGDNTK

-157 KVAANSFIDEI
+157 KAAANSFIDEI
-168 AKQNANISDPAQQH
+168 ATQNANISDPAQQH
-182 QVSLVKFSGKKSNQ
+182 QVSLVKFSGNKSNQ
-196 VGNDTYREDGYTYNY
+196 VGNSTYRGDNGYTYNF

-225 ADDLKSTVNAIEPA
+225 ADDLKSTVNDISPA
-239 GATRADYGLELAAGQ
+239 GSTRADYGLQLATDQ

-272 PTSSNGFEGKVA
+272 PTSSSGFESGVA
-284 SSAVS
+284 GDAVS

-312 APDPTNSGTSRENKF
+312 SADPTNSSSGTSRENKF

-332 SNYPTASYTNQGFM
+332 SNYPTASYAWQDGQGFLQPGG
-346 FDNWVWNFGARATN
+346 WVWSFGPRATD

-375 LFDEISQ
+375 LFDEISR
-382 EITSSTGLPTEVHQ
+382 EITSSTGLPTEVQQ

-482 KVPAALIPL
+482 KIPASLIPL

-517 SVKEDVASALAN
+517 SVKEGMESALAN

-539 ANTTDDDVAFYA
+539 ANTTDNGVAFYA
-551 NKWNGGEDGDV
+551 NKWSGGADGDV
-562 TATFT
+562 AATFT

-584 TDEACTV
+584 TDKECTV

-596 LSADGTYYYKRSWYE
+596 LSADGTYYYKRSWYKI
-611 VDNNGKASLRSGAI
+611 DNGKATLQSDAI
-625 RFSGNIPEAWLGYI
+625 QFSGNVPESWLGYI
-639 GTDASGNAVLKSGAP
+639 GTDASGNAVFKAGTP
-654 RLTYIN
+654 RFTYIN
-660 ELLTLKDDNPTA
+660 ELRTPKGANPTA
-672 TAATVLNPVW
+672 TAKTVLNPLW
-682 SGSNI
+682 SGSSI

-708 KSLDIP
+708 KSLVVP
-714 EGYEHAEFSND
+714 EGYNRADFVND
-725 AFTFTIDIDEAK
+725 TFTFDIEIGKAK
-737 GQKFPAEVR
+737 GQKFSAEVR
-746 NANDEPVGNAFTIA
+746 DAKGELAGTAFKIT
-760 FDDNGEATHS
+760 FDGSGKATHS
-770 LKDGETLYIRG
+770 IKDGETLYIFG
-781 LSTGW
+781 LDGGW
-786 NYTVSEQLTT
+786 EYSVSEQSKA
-796 GFDQVAP
+796 GFTQVAP
-803 AENNDPQAATGTIA
+803 VDNGGAPVTAKGAIP
-817 AGTQAKAEF
+817 AGSQAKAEF
-826 INAYR
+826 TNGYH
-831 PSGTLDG
+831 PTGTLVG
-838 NKSLNVRK
+838 RNSLVIHK
-846 VLKGRDWTA
+846 VLKGRIWSESD
-855 NDTFRFV
+855 NFRFV
-862 LSPTDNAPMPLG
+862 LRAVTSDAPMPLDDEG
-874 ENGEPANSIVL
+874 KPVSAITL
-885 TKKDLA
+885 TKNNSTGA
-891 DGGYAAGAFGNI
+891 GYAMGTFGNI
-903 TYTKPGTYVYEIS
+903 TYTKPGTYIYEIG
-916 EDQDIG
+916 EDQTVG
-922 AGVGMSLSQARYRV
+922 AGAGMSLSQARYRV
-936 DVTVTKELAE
+936 AVTVNEELAE

-954 GILNVSSVMVQIND
+954 GKLSAKSAMTQIAN
-968 DDGAIVQP
+968 
-976 DNDDDGAIVQ
+976 
-986 PDNGVDAATFT
+986 DNGEQVASPMPVNEATFT
-997 NEFAAQEAKWE
+997 NEYAAKEAKWE

-1023 LASGMFHFR
+1023 LASGMFYFR
-1032 IEAVTDNTPMPN
+1032 IEAVTNGAPMPAN
-1044 NPMIGTVN
+1044 QIGAVN

-1060 DITFTSEMIDKSFEY
+1060 EIVFKSAMIDDKSFEY

-1081 QNADGKWI
+1081 SDGAGEWI
-1089 NVADAN
+1089 NVADNAAKRY
-1095 ESLLQTGMTYDK
+1095 LQPGMTYDE
-1107 STWIVRVDVTGEE
+1107 STWSVTVEVTDQKINGEQ
-1120 VVVPTAGYRLADAA
+1120 VVVCKASYAKPVG
-1134 QGPSAESFATFH
+1134 GGEVESLDQAKFV

-1156 PAKDFAAGTKT
+1156 PAEGFAAGTKI
-1167 LTGRDMLSNETFGFE
+1167 LTGRDMLPNETFGFE
-1182 LLSADG
+1182 LLPADDATKAAINAHTVTLRETTATVSGGKNNVAMPFNFGG
-1188 ATQSAI
+1188 ATFA
-1194 ANGAVHLESTS
+1194 
-1205 AVAQGGTNGHAAGFS
+1205 
-1220 FGDATFKKP
+1220 KP
-1229 GTYTFMV
+1229 GTYTFTV
-1236 HENLWNNQQILADG
+1236 RENAWNSDALPEDG
-1250 TQGMTFDRHTATIVV
+1250 TDGMTFDRHEAVV
-1265 TVTDNNGVLSATR
+1265 KITVTDDNGILR
-1278 AVENSLDFTNRYTA
+1278 AAQTVENSLSFANRFTA
-1292 EGDYSGLVVS
+1292 AGDYPGLVVS
-1302 KTLTGRDMGQG
+1302 KTLNGRDMAAR
-1313 EFTFHIAAGTNDAA
+1313 EFSFTIAGADDPSK
-1327 AAELLGGDGTRTF
+1327 ELLGVGGSRTF
-1340 VNSEPRAAGV
+1340 NNAEERGAGF
-1350 AYDATLLTDLHFTQD
+1350 AYEATLLTDLHFTQD

-1371 TFDVFENVPSI
+1371 IFDVRENVPTDE
-1382 GAPGMT
+1382 APGMT
-1388 YDEKIHSVV
+1388 YDKTPHSVA
-1397 ISVASN
+1397 ISVASD

-1414 DGADGNKVSFT
+1414 DGAVGNKVSFT
-1425 NAYTADSATFDTQAG
+1425 NAYAAGSTTFDTQAG
-1440 FGLYKVLEGGDWEA
+1440 FGLYKVLEGRDWTDGDRFVFVLDE
-1454 NDAFSFLLEPLTMG
+1454 LTPN
-1468 APMPVGAT
+1468 APMPEST
-1476 GATATV
+1476 RATV
-1482 GANMVDPATG
+1482 DSSQVSRETG
-1492 RAPISFGDIT
+1492 HAPISFGTIT
-1502 FNQAGVYKYR
+1502 FDKAGTYKYR
-1512 VTEENAGRIIHGV
+1512 VTEENAGRIIDGV
-1525 KYTSNVAEFA
+1525 KYTNNVAEFA
-1535 VTVTDVDQNGVHTG
+1535 VTVTDVDAQGVHTG
-1549 KLEATAQL
+1549 KLEANARL
-1557 TTTPNTREFTNV
+1557 TTTPNTLEFTNL
-1569 AGFEYDDN
+1569 AGFKYDDN
-1577 QIPVNA
+1577 QIPVIA
-1583 FKRFTNNSAVE
+1583 SKRFVNNSTAA
-1594 MPDMTGLFTFTLTAA
+1594 MPDMTGLFTFKLAA
-1609 EANAPMPAATTA
+1609 EESDAPMPQPTTA
-1621 HNDADGSVDFGVITF
+1621 TNAADGTVGFGTITF
-1636 DASLFDNGPIV
+1636 TASVFEREPIAVKESVAEEGPIAGEKP
-1647 ISSAPAAAKSA
+1647 IAADEPDATKESATDSGVLQLADDGKAVQ
-1658 ANEPSAADKAV
+1658 SAADAEPAV
-1669 ASDVPA
+1669 DATPDNPPA
-1675 ADVAAAS
+1675 
-1682 GAGALA
+1682 
-1688 PDAGDAAKGEG
+1688 
-1699 SAPAD
+1699 
-1704 AGAAPASDAAADPA
+1704 
-1718 AKPAGDGPTTDNPP
+1718 TDNPP
-1732 AGTNTLVFHYTIT
+1732 APINQRVFHYTIT
-1745 EKAGGHADVTNDPNP
+1745 EQAGGHADVTNDPNP
-1760 AFTFEVTVTRDDAGN
+1760 VFSFEVTVTRDDAGN

-1848 TGTNDANGSVTFSG
+1848 TGTNDANGNVTFSG

-1935 ATKTLAGRDLA
+1935 ATKTLVGRDLA

-2027 NGTPPTFVN
+2027 NGTPPTFAN
-2036 TFAQPDPEE
+2036 TFAQSDPGE
-2045 TPTPDAKTTP
+2045 TPTPGAKTTP

>member
-33 AGSGTS
+33 AGSGAS
-39 GGTPTPYAA
+39 GVSPMPYAA
-48 GDKDTVADPNTAS
+48 GDKGTVADPNTAS

-96 TMTIEKSSEA
+96 TMTIAKSPEA

-182 QVSLVKFSGKKSNQ
+182 QVSLVKFSGDKSNQ
-196 VGNDTYREDGYTYNY
+196 VGNGTYRKGGYTYNF

-225 ADDLKSTVNAIEPA
+225 ADELKSTVNAISPA
-239 GATRADYGLELAAGQ
+239 GSTRADYGLELAAGQ
-254 TSGRENAK
+254 KSGRENAK

-272 PTSSNGFEGKVA
+272 PTSSSGFEDGVA
-284 SSAVS
+284 GDAVS

-312 APDPTNSGTSRENKF
+312 VADPANSGTSDENKF

-332 SNYPTASYTNQGFM
+332 SNYPTASYSWQNGQWPWESGR
-346 FDNWVWNFGARATN
+346 WVWNFGARATD

-382 EITSSTGLPTEVHQ
+382 EITSSTGLPTEVQQ

-426 AKQLFKNPV
+426 AKQLFQNPV
-435 KLTSGNVDTYTFSGE
+435 KSTSGNVDTYTFSGE

-460 LSSIVITVTRSDNL
+460 LSSIVITVTKSDNL

-482 KVPAALIPL
+482 KIPAALIPL

-496 DESAGTGSV
+496 DESASTGSV

-517 SVKEDVASALAN
+517 SVKEGMESALAN
-529 PDATLAAYIE
+529 PDATLATYIE
-539 ANTTDDDVAFYA
+539 ANTTDNGVAFHA
-551 NKWNGGEDGDV
+551 NKWSGGEDGDV

-611 VDNNGKASLRSGAI
+611 IGNGKATLQSGAI
-625 RFSGNIPEAWLGYI
+625 QFSGNIPESWLGYI
-639 GTDASGNAVLKSGAP
+639 GTDASGNAVFKAGTP
-654 RLTYIN
+654 RFTYIN
-660 ELLTLKDDNPTA
+660 ELRTVKSDNPTTTA
-672 TAATVLNPVW
+672 TTVLNPVW
-682 SGSNI
+682 SGSSI

-708 KSLDIP
+708 KSLVVP
-714 EGYEHAEFSND
+714 EGYDRADFAND
-725 AFTFTIDIDEAK
+725 TFTFTIEIDKAE
-737 GQKFPAEVR
+737 GQEFPAEVR
-746 NANDEPVGNAFTIA
+746 DVNNEPVGDAFTIA
-760 FDDNGEATHS
+760 FDNNGTATHS
-770 LKDGETLYIRG
+770 LKDGETLIIRG
-781 LSTGW
+781 LSAGW
-786 NYTVSEQLTT
+786 EYLVSEQPTM
-796 GFDQVAP
+796 GFDQIAP
-803 AENNDPQAATGTIA
+803 AENNDPQAATGAIA
-817 AGTQAKAEF
+817 AGAQAKAEF
-826 INAYR
+826 TNAYR
-831 PSGTLDG
+831 PSGTLD
-838 NKSLNVRK
+838 NDDALAVKK
-846 VLKGRDWTA
+846 VLTGRSWTD
-855 NDTFRFV
+855 NDAFRFI
-862 LSPTDNAPMPLG
+862 LTPTTDNAPMPLD

-885 TKKDLA
+885 TKQDLA
-891 DGGYAAGAFGNI
+891 DGGYAAGTFGDI

-916 EDQDIG
+916 EDQTVG
-922 AGVGMSLSQARYRV
+922 AGAGMSLSQARYRV
-936 DVTVTKELAE
+936 VVTVTEQLAE

-968 DDGAIVQP
+968 DDGASVQS
-976 DNDDDGAIVQ
+976 DD
-986 PDNGVDAATFT
+986 GVDAATFT
-997 NEFAAQEAKWE
+997 NEFAAREAKWN
-1008 PQVKKEY
+1008 PAVKKEY

-1023 LASGMFHFR
+1023 LARGMFNFR
-1032 IEAVTDNTPMPN
+1032 IEPVVDWAPMPA
-1044 NPMIGTVN
+1044 NPIGEVN
-1052 ADGSVTFE
+1052 ADGSVTFG
-1060 DITFTSEMIDKSFEY
+1060 DIVFTGDMIGESFEY
-1075 RITEVV
+1075 RITELVP
-1081 QNADGKWI
+1081 DGAGNWI
-1089 NVADAN
+1089 NVADADA
-1095 ESLLQTGMTYDK
+1095 SLLQTGMTYDE
-1107 STWIVRVDVTGEE
+1107 STWVVRVDIASEVIDNEQ
-1120 VVVPTAGYRLADAA
+1120 VVVWTASYRLADAV
-1134 QGPSAESFATFH
+1134 QGSPAEPFATFR

-1156 PAKDFAAGTKT
+1156 PAEGFAAGTKT
-1167 LTGRDMLSNETFGFE
+1167 LTGRDMLPNETFGFV
-1182 LLSADG
+1182 LLPGDD

-1194 ANGAVHLESTS
+1194 ANGAVRLTSTD
-1205 AVAQGGTNGHAAGFS
+1205 AVALRGTNDQAVNFS
-1220 FGDATFKKP
+1220 FGDATFTKP

-1236 HENLWNNQQILADG
+1236 RENSWNSQRIPADG

-1265 TVTDNNGVLSATR
+1265 TVTDNNGVLAATR
-1278 AVENSLDFTNRYTA
+1278 TVENSLDFTNRYTA
-1292 EGDYSGLVVS
+1292 EGDYAGLVLS
-1302 KTLTGRDMGQG
+1302 KTLNGRDMDQG
-1313 EFTFHIAAGTNDAA
+1313 EFTFHIAGTNDAA
-1327 AAELLGGDGTRTF
+1327 AALLGGDGTRTF

-1350 AYDATLLTDLHFTQD
+1350 AYEATLLTDLHFTQD
-1365 DVGKTF
+1365 DAGKTF
-1371 TFDVFENVPSI
+1371 TFDVYENVPSI

-1388 YDEKIHSVV
+1388 YDKTIHSVV
-1397 ISVASN
+1397 VSVASG

-1414 DGADGNKVSFT
+1414 DGAAGNKVSFT
-1425 NAYTADSATFDTQAG
+1425 NAYAADPATFDTQAG
-1440 FGLYKVLEGGDWEA
+1440 FGLYKVLEGRDWEA

-1468 APMPVGAT
+1468 APLPGDTMV
-1476 GATATV
+1476 TV
-1482 GANMVDPATG
+1482 GADMVDPATG
-1492 RAPISFGDIT
+1492 HAPISFGGIT

-1512 VTEENAGRIIHGV
+1512 VTEANAGHIIGGV
-1525 KYTSNVAEFA
+1525 QYSSNVAEFT
-1535 VTVTDVDQNGVHTG
+1535 VTVTDLDENGVHTG

-1583 FKRFTNNSAVE
+1583 FKRFVNNSAVE
-1594 MPDMTGLFTFTLTAA
+1594 MPDMTGLFTFELTAA
-1609 EANAPMPAATTA
+1609 EANAPMPTATTV
-1621 HNDADGSVDFGVITF
+1621 HNGADGSVDFGVITF

-1647 ISSAPAAAKSA
+1647 INSAPAAKSA
-1658 ANEPSAADKAV
+1658 ANEASAAGEAV

-1675 ADVAAAS
+1675 ADAAAAS
-1682 GAGALA
+1682 EAGASGA
-1688 PDAGDAAKGEG
+1688 DAGDADKGEG

-1704 AGAAPASDAAADPA
+1704 AGAAPAADAAAVPA

-1732 AGTNTLVFHYTIT
+1732 ADANTLVFHYTIT
-1745 EKAGGHADVTNDPNP
+1745 EKAGGHADVANDPNP
-1760 AFTFEVTVTRDDAGN
+1760 AFTFEVTVTRGNDGN
-1775 VTASV
+1775 VTARV
-1780 TSISNYVK
+1780 TNVQDYVK
-1788 GEPLHVFTNTYA
+1788 GTPLRTFTNTYT
-1800 YAPPPPTPV
+1800 YTPPII
-1809 DPDPDPIV
+1809 PDPDPIF

-1824 ILEGRALVAGEFT
+1824 ILEGRALVAGEFS
-1837 FELVENGKVVS
+1837 FELLENGKVVS
-1848 TGTNDANGSVTFSG
+1848 TGTNDADGNVVFSD
-1862 ITYAAAGTHVYTM
+1862 IEFTEAGTHIYTM
-1875 REVGA
+1875 REIGA

-1890 TTTYQVTAKVVKSGG
+1890 ATTYQVTADVVEIDNE
-1905 KLRAT
+1905 LRVDFA
-1910 FTIDG
+1910 IDG
-1915 ADAAVFKNAYAP
+1915 VDGAVFKNAYKAK
-1927 MGTTVILG
+1927 GTTVIIG
-1935 ATKTLAGRDLA
+1935 ATKTLEGRTLA

-1968 DGRIEFPAIAFD
+1968 DGRIEFPAIDFD
-1980 KPGTY
+1980 KVGTY
-1985 EFTLTEVNDGQTG
+1985 DFTLVEMNDGQTG
-1998 ITYDEHVH
+1998 ITYDGRSY
-2006 KAIVTV
+2006 KVTV
-2012 SDDGKGNL
+2012 VVTDDGKGNL
-2020 VAKVTWP
+2020 VANVTWP
-2027 NGTPPTFVN
+2027 NGTPPTFKN
-2036 TFAQPDPEE
+2036 TYTKPVPAV
-2045 TPTPDAKTTP
+2045 TP
-2055 GPKGWAGTPY
+2055 GTP
-2065 GRLAKTGDA
+2065 GKPPARFAKTGDT
-2074 AMPIVCAAALAILAA
+2074 AMPIACAATLAILAA
-2089 GAACSVAYGLF
+2089 GAVGAAAFGAL
-2100 RKNEKEDAEK
+2100 RKREKGDERQ

>member
-48 GDKDTVADPNTAS
+48 GDKDAMADPNTAS
-61 SWRDWGLDYST
+61 TWRNWGLDYST
-72 QSVGRIWTDKTVSTE
+72 QSVGRIWTDKTVSTG
-87 DIVLTGADG
+87 DIVLTGAG
-96 TMTIEKSSEA
+96 GSITIEKSPEA

-116 STSNLKSKIAQ
+116 STSNLKSTVAQ

-141 DDPMGNGDSTK
+141 DDSMGNGDDTK

-157 KVAANSFIDEI
+157 KAAANSFIDEI

-415 MKVDSFTTIVF
+415 MKVDSFTAIVF
-426 AKQLFKNPV
+426 AKQLFQKPV
-435 KLTSGNVDTYTFSGE
+435 KSTSENVDTYTFSGE

-460 LSSIVITVTRSDNL
+460 LNSIVITVTKADDL

-482 KVPAALIPL
+482 KIPAALIPL

-505 DLTFP
+505 DMTFP

-517 SVKEDVASALAN
+517 SVKDNVKSALAN
-529 PDATLAAYIE
+529 PDEALAAYVE
-539 ANTTDDDVAFYA
+539 ANTIGDDVAFYA
-551 NKWNGGEDGDV
+551 NKWSGGKDGDV

-584 TDEACTV
+584 TDEACKV

-596 LSADGTYYYKRSWYE
+596 LSAGGTYYYKRSWYKI
-611 VDNNGKASLRSGAI
+611 DSGNATLQSDAI
-625 RFSGNIPEAWLGYI
+625 QFSGNIPESWLGYI
-639 GTDASGNAVLKSGAP
+639 GTDASGNAVFKPGTP
-654 RLTYIN
+654 RFTYIN
-660 ELLTLKDDNPTA
+660 ELRTSKASNPTT
-672 TAATVLNPVW
+672 TAKTVLNPLW
-682 SGSNI
+682 SGNNI
-687 ACHLGNN
+687 DCHLGNN

-714 EGYEHAEFSND
+714 EGYKRAEFSND
-725 AFTFTIDIDEAK
+725 TFAFTIDIDEAK

-746 NANDEPVGNAFTIA
+746 NANDELVGNAFTIA

-781 LSTGW
+781 LSAGW

-862 LSPTDNAPMPLG
+862 LSPTDNAPMPLDYEG
-874 ENGEPANSIVL
+874 KPVSAITLTRNNS
-885 TKKDLA
+885 TGA
-891 DGGYAAGAFGNI
+891 GYAMGTFGNI
-903 TYTKPGTYVYEIS
+903 TYTKPGKYVYEIS
-916 EDQDIG
+916 EDQTVG
-922 AGVGMSLSQARYRV
+922 AGAGMSLSQARYQ
-936 DVTVTKELAE
+936 VTVTVAEELVRE
-946 QGDNAIHQ
+946 GDAAIHQ
-954 GILNVSSVMVQIND
+954 GKLSATSVMTQVAND
-968 DDGAIVQP
+968 GGDQVASSKPV
-976 DNDDDGAIVQ
+976 N
-986 PDNGVDAATFT
+986 AATFT
-997 NEFAAQEAKWE
+997 NEYAAKEAKWE

-1023 LASGMFHFR
+1023 LASEMFHFS
-1032 IEAVTDNTPMPN
+1032 IEAVTNNAPMPN
-1044 NPMIGTVN
+1044 NPIGTVN

-1060 DITFTSEMIDKSFEY
+1060 SIVFKNDKIGKSFQY

-1081 QNADGKWI
+1081 PDGAGKWT
-1089 NVADAN
+1089 NVASAGK
-1095 ESLLQTGMTYDK
+1095 SLLQTGMTYDK
-1107 STWIVRVDVTGEE
+1107 STWIVTVAITSETIDNEQ
-1120 VVVPTAGYRLADAA
+1120 VVVCTAGYQLADDGASVQSDDGVDA
-1134 QGPSAESFATFH
+1134 ATFR

-1156 PAKDFAAGTKT
+1156 PANDFAAGTKT
-1167 LTGRDMLSNETFGFE
+1167 LTGRDMLSNESFGFE
-1182 LLSADG
+1182 LLPGDD
-1188 ATQSAI
+1188 ATKSAI
-1194 ANGAVHLESTS
+1194 NGAVRLTSTD
-1205 AVAQGGTNGHAAGFS
+1205 AVARGGTNGQAVGFS
-1220 FGDATFKKP
+1220 FGDATFTKP
-1229 GTYTFMV
+1229 GTYTFEV
-1236 HENLWNNQQILADG
+1236 HENLWNSKEIPVDG

-1278 AVENSLDFTNRYTA
+1278 AVENSLNFTNRYTA
-1292 EGDYSGLVVS
+1292 AGDYPGLVVS

-1327 AAELLGGDGTRTF
+1327 AAVLLGGDGTRTF

-1350 AYDATLLTDLHFTQD
+1350 AYEATLLTDLHFTQD
-1365 DVGKTF
+1365 HVGKTF
-1371 TFDVFENVPSI
+1371 TFDVREDVPTDE
-1382 GAPGMT
+1382 APGMT
-1388 YDEKIHSVV
+1388 YDKTKHRVA
-1397 ISVASN
+1397 ISVASDD
-1403 NAGALVITTTV
+1403 AGALVITTTV
-1414 DGADGNKVSFT
+1414 DERPGWNKVSFT
-1425 NAYTADSATFDTQAG
+1425 NAYTADPVTFDTQAG
-1440 FGLYKVLEGGDWEA
+1440 FGLYKVLEGDWKA

-1482 GANMVDPATG
+1482 GVNMVDPATG
-1492 RAPISFGDIT
+1492 RAPISFGGIT
-1502 FNQAGVYKYR
+1502 FDKAGTYKYR
-1512 VTEENAGRIIHGV
+1512 VTEENAGRIIDGV
-1525 KYTSNVAEFA
+1525 KYTNNVAEFA
-1535 VTVTDVDQNGVHTG
+1535 VTVTDVDAQGIHTG
-1549 KLEATAQL
+1549 KLVATAQL

-1583 FKRFTNNSAVE
+1583 FKRFVNNSAVE
-1594 MPDMTGLFTFTLTAA
+1594 MPDMTGLFTFTLTAS
-1609 EANAPMPAATTA
+1609 EAKAPMPVTTMA

-1636 DASLFDNGPIV
+1636 GTSLFDNGRIV
-1647 ISSAPAAAKSA
+1647 TNSAPAAKSA
-1658 ANEPSAADKAV
+1658 ASESSAADKAV

-1675 ADVAAAS
+1675 ADAAAAPE
-1682 GAGALA
+1682 AGALA

-1704 AGAAPASDAAADPA
+1704 AGAVPADGAAAVPA

-1732 AGTNTLVFHYTIT
+1732 ADANTRVFHYTIT
-1745 EKAGGHADVTNDPNP
+1745 EQAGGHADVTNDANP
-1760 AFTFEVTVTRDDAGN
+1760 VFSFEVTVTRDDAGN

-1848 TGTNDANGSVTFSG
+1848 TGTNDANGNVTFSG

-1890 TTTYQVTAKVVKSGG
+1890 TTTYQVTAKVVESGG

-1910 FTIDG
+1910 FAIDG
-1915 ADAAVFKNAYAP
+1915 ADGAVFKNAYAP

-1935 ATKTLAGRDLA
+1935 ATKTLMGRDLA

-2027 NGTPPTFVN
+2027 NGTPPTFAN

-2045 TPTPDAKTTP
+2045 TPTPGAKTTP

>member
-23 TLSFA
+23 TFSFA

-33 AGSGTS
+33 AGSGAS

-48 GDKDTVADPNTAS
+48 GDKGTVADPNTAS

-87 DIVLTGADG
+87 GIVLTGADG
-96 TMTIEKSSEA
+96 EMPIEKSPEA

-141 DDPMGNGDSTK
+141 DDPMGNGDNTK

-157 KVAANSFIDEI
+157 KAAANSFIDEI
-168 AKQNANISDPAQQH
+168 ATQNANISDPAQQH
-182 QVSLVKFSGKKSNQ
+182 QVSLVKFSGEKSNE
-196 VGNDTYREDGYTYNY
+196 VGNDTYRKDGYKYNF
-211 SQVMKNLTSCVGSS
+211 SQAMKNLTSCVGSS
-225 ADDLKSTVNAIEPA
+225 ADDLKSTVKAIKPA
-239 GATRADYGLELAAGQ
+239 GSTRADYGLQLATDQ

-272 PTSSNGFEGKVA
+272 PTSSSGFESGVA

-300 IYSVGIFSGANP
+300 IYSVGIFNDANP
-312 APDPTNSGTSRENKF
+312 SADPANNETSRGDKF

-332 SNYPTASYTNQGFM
+332 SNYPTASYTDQGYFIS
-346 FDNWVWNFGARATN
+346 NWVWNFGPRATD

-426 AKQLFKNPV
+426 AKQLFQKPV
-435 KLTSGNVDTYTFSGE
+435 KSTSENVDTYTFSGE

-460 LSSIVITVTRSDNL
+460 LNSIVITVTKADDL

-482 KVPAALIPL
+482 KIPAALIPL

-505 DLTFP
+505 DMTFP

-517 SVKEDVASALAN
+517 SVKEGVESALTN
-529 PDATLAAYIE
+529 PDETLAAYVE
-539 ANTTDDDVAFYA
+539 ENTTNDGVAFYA
-551 NKWNGGEDGDV
+551 NKWSGGEDGDV
-562 TATFT
+562 AATFT

-584 TDEACTV
+584 TDKACKV
-591 PAKGA
+591 PAKGP
-596 LSADGTYYYKRSWYE
+596 LRADGTYYYKRSWYKI
-611 VDNNGKASLRSGAI
+611 DGGNATPQSGPI
-625 RFSGNIPEAWLGYI
+625 QFSGNIPESLFGYI
-639 GTDASGNAVLKSGAP
+639 STDASGNAVFKLGTP
-654 RLTYIN
+654 RFTYIN
-660 ELLTLKDDNPTA
+660 ELRTPKASNPTT
-672 TAATVLNPVW
+672 TAKTVLNPLW
-682 SGSNI
+682 SGNNI

-781 LSTGW
+781 LSAGW

-803 AENNDPQAATGTIA
+803 AENNDPQAVTGAIA

-891 DGGYAAGAFGNI
+891 DGGYAARAFGNI

-916 EDQDIG
+916 EDQTLG
-922 AGVGMSLSQARYRV
+922 AGAGMSLSQARYRV
-936 DVTVTKELAE
+936 DVTVTEKLVG
-946 QGDNAIHQ
+946 QGGDATHE
-954 GILNVSSVMVQIND
+954 GILNVSSVMVRITD
-968 DDGAIVQP
+968 DDGASVQP
-976 DNDDDGAIVQ
+976 DER
-986 PDNGVDAATFT
+986 VDAAMFT
-997 NEFAAQEAKWE
+997 NKFAAREEKWS
-1008 PQVKKEY
+1008 PAVKKEY
-1015 TDNSGANP
+1015 TDNSGAKP
-1023 LASGMFHFR
+1023 LARGMFNFS
-1032 IEAVTDNTPMPN
+1032 IKPVTDDAPMPAN
-1044 NPMIGTVN
+1044 SIGTVN
-1052 ADGSVTFE
+1052 ADGTVTFE
-1060 DITFTSEMIDKSFEY
+1060 DIVFTGDMIGKSFEY

-1081 QNADGKWI
+1081 QDGPDSWI

-1095 ESLLQTGMTYDK
+1095 ESLLQTGMTYDA
-1107 STWIVRVDVTGEE
+1107 STWIVTVAITREMVDGEQ
-1120 VVVPTAGYRLADAA
+1120 VVVPTARYQLADAA
-1134 QGPSAESFATFH
+1134 QGSSDESFATFR

-1156 PAKDFAAGTKT
+1156 PAEGFAAGTKI
-1167 LTGRDMLSNETFGFE
+1167 LTGRDMRASETFGFALE
-1182 LLSADG
+1182 PADDATKAAIDARTVTLGKMTATVSNEAMSFDFGG
-1188 ATQSAI
+1188 ATFA
-1194 ANGAVHLESTS
+1194 
-1205 AVAQGGTNGHAAGFS
+1205 
-1220 FGDATFKKP
+1220 KP
-1229 GTYTFMV
+1229 GTYTFTV
-1236 HENLWNNQQILADG
+1236 RENAWNGNDLPEDG
-1250 TQGMTFDRHTATIVV
+1250 TGGMTFDRHEAVV
-1265 TVTDNNGVLSATR
+1265 KITVTDNNGKLSATR

-1292 EGDYSGLVVS
+1292 EGDYPGLVVS
-1302 KTLTGRDMGQG
+1302 KTLTGRDMDQG
-1313 EFTFHIAAGTNDAA
+1313 EFTFRIAAGTNDAA
-1327 AAELLGGDGTRTF
+1327 AAALLGGDGTRTF

-1350 AYDATLLTDLHFTQD
+1350 AYEATLLTDLHFTQD
-1365 DVGKTF
+1365 HVGKTF
-1371 TFDVFENVPSI
+1371 TFDVRENVPSV

-1388 YDEKIHSVV
+1388 YDKAEHRVA
-1397 ISVASN
+1397 ISVASDD
-1403 NAGALVITTTV
+1403 AGALMITTKV
-1414 DGADGNKVSFT
+1414 DGETGNKVSFT

-1440 FGLYKVLEGGDWEA
+1440 FGLYKVLEGRRDWTDGDRFVFIL
-1454 NDAFSFLLEPLTMG
+1454 DALTPN
-1468 APMPVGAT
+1468 APRPEST
-1476 GATATV
+1476 RATV
-1482 GANMVDPATG
+1482 DAGQVNRETG
-1492 RAPISFGDIT
+1492 HAPISFGDIT

-1512 VTEENAGRIIHGV
+1512 VTEENAGRIIDGV
-1525 KYTSNVAEFA
+1525 KYTNNVAEFA
-1535 VTVTDVDQNGVHTG
+1535 VTVTDVDAQGIHTG
-1549 KLEATAQL
+1549 NLVATAQL

-1583 FKRFTNNSAVE
+1583 FKRFVNNSTVE
-1594 MPDMTGLFTFTLTAA
+1594 MPDMTGLFTFELTA
-1609 EANAPMPAATTA
+1609 EEPDAPMPQATTA
-1621 HNDADGSVDFGVITF
+1621 TNAADGTVGFGTIDFTASVFEREPIAIKESVAEEDPIAGEKPISADES
-1636 DASLFDNGPIV
+1636 DATKGPATDNGV
-1647 ISSAPAAAKSA
+1647 LQLADDGEAVQ
-1658 ANEPSAADKAV
+1658 SAADAEPAV
-1669 ASDVPA
+1669 DAT
-1675 ADVAAAS
+1675 
-1682 GAGALA
+1682 
-1688 PDAGDAAKGEG
+1688 PDN
-1699 SAPAD
+1699 P
-1704 AGAAPASDAAADPA
+1704 
-1718 AKPAGDGPTTDNPP
+1718 PTTDNPP
-1732 AGTNTLVFHYTIT
+1732 ATDNPQVPINQRVFHYTIT
-1745 EKAGGHADVTNDPNP
+1745 EQAGGHADVTNDPNP
-1760 AFTFEVTVTRDDAGN
+1760 VFSFEVTVTRDDAGN

-1848 TGTNDANGSVTFSG
+1848 TGTNDANGNVTFSG

-1910 FTIDG
+1910 FAIDG

-2006 KAIVTV
+2006 KAIVAV

-2027 NGTPPTFVN
+2027 NGTPPTFAN

-2045 TPTPDAKTTP
+2045 TPTPGAKTTP